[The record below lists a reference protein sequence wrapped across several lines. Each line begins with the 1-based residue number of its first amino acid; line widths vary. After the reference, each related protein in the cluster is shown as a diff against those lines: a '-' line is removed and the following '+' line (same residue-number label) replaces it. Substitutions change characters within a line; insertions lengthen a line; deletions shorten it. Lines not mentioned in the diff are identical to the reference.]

1 MNSIILRATNRLLAG
16 LLLIFSFFL
25 LLRGHNLP
33 GGGFAGGL
41 VASCAFVL
49 QALTF
54 GVPSARKL
62 LIFDPRTII
71 AVGLAIAL
79 ISGVLGFPDNLPYL
93 TGLWN
98 STPVPVIG
106 KLGTPLLFD
115 FGVYVVV
122 GGISCLIVFS
132 LGEEL
137 EDEQASDP
145 AGGASKEEKEDV

>member
-1 MNSIILRATNRLLAG
+1 MNSVILNATNRILSG
-16 LLLIFSFFL
+16 LLIVFSVFL

-54 GVPSARKL
+54 GVASAKKL
-62 LIFDPRTII
+62 LVFDPRTLI
-71 AVGLAIAL
+71 AVGLIVAL
-79 ISGVLGFPDNLPYL
+79 ISGLPAL
-93 TGLWN
+93 FEGLPFMTGLWDK
-98 STPVPVIG
+98 TPLPIVG

-115 FGVYVVV
+115 LGVYIVV

-137 EDEQASDP
+137 E
-145 AGGASKEEKEDV
+145 EEGNQKHEPDTKEDKP

>member
-1 MNSIILRATNRLLAG
+1 MNSVILNATNRILSA
-16 LLLIFSFFL
+16 LLIIFSVFL

-41 VASCAFVL
+41 VAACAFVL
-49 QALTF
+49 QALTS
-54 GVPSARKL
+54 GVASAKKL

-71 AVGLAIAL
+71 AAGLIIAL
-79 ISGVLGFPDNLPYL
+79 ISGLPGLFDGLPFL
-93 TGLWN
+93 TGMWDK
-98 STPVPVIG
+98 TPLPIVG

-115 FGVYVVV
+115 VGVYIVV

-137 EDEQASDP
+137 EEEGDQKHEPDA
-145 AGGASKEEKEDV
+145 KEEEN

>member
-1 MNSIILRATNRLLAG
+1 MNSVILSTTNRLISG
-16 LLLIFSFFL
+16 LLIVFSVFL

-54 GVPSARKL
+54 GVASAKKL

-71 AVGLAIAL
+71 AAGLLVAL
-79 ISGVLGFPDNLPYL
+79 LSGLPGMMDGLPFL
-93 TGLWN
+93 TGIWDK
-98 STPVPVIG
+98 TPLPVVG

-115 FGVYVVV
+115 VGVYIVV
-122 GGISCLIVFS
+122 GGICCLIVFS

-137 EDEQASDP
+137 EEECNPILEPDSDE
-145 AGGASKEEKEDV
+145 EEN